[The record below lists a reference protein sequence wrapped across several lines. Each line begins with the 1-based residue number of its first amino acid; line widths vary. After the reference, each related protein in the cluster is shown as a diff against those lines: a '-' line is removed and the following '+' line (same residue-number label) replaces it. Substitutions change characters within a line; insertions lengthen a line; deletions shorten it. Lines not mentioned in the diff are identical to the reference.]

1 MGTQGLADRCAPS
14 RQLSAGSEYEGA
26 FLSGVLSRG
35 YAVAVTDYEGLGTP
49 GVHTYMARRS
59 QAAAVLDIGRAAR
72 QLPDLGV
79 PAAGPVAVAGYS
91 QGGGAAAAAAE
102 LAPAYAPELTLVGAV
117 AGAVPADLAA
127 VGESLDGGPYASFAL
142 YAVAGL
148 ADEPYAVRLR
158 LRPWRSAA
166 GLVVW

>member
-1 MGTQGLADRCAPS
+1 
-14 RQLSAGSEYEGA
+14 
-26 FLSGVLSRG
+26 
-35 YAVAVTDYEGLGTP
+35 
-49 GVHTYMARRS
+49 MARRS

-72 QLPDLGV
+72 QLPDSGV

-102 LAPAYAPELTLVGAV
+102 LAPTYAPERTLVGAV

-148 ADEPYAVRLR
+148 ATAYEVDLDALLGDEGRERVRRVEGECVGDSL
-158 LRPWRSAA
+158 PARSGCCDRKGS
-166 GLVVW
+166 GLNL